1 MYWCKLSKI
10 SFVHLFL
17 SRKCRDEGGMEKV
30 EGVWLCAPCV
40 KDTKLWHREDFDFE
54 EEDR

>member
-1 MYWCKLSKI
+1 
-10 SFVHLFL
+10 
-17 SRKCRDEGGMEKV
+17 MEKV
-30 EGVWLCAPCV
+30 EGVWLCSPCV

>member
-1 MYWCKLSKI
+1 MCLTII
-10 SFVHLFL
+10 SPL

-30 EGVWLCAPCV
+30 EGVWLCALCV
-40 KDTKLWHREDFDFE
+40 KDTKLWQKEDFDFE